1 MTEPLTKG
9 VYHIGLSVSKLEES
23 AKFFVQYLGWFEV
36 RRDIEY
42 PAIFVSDG
50 INMVTLWGMADSLKA
65 RDFNRRK
72 NVGLHHVAFEV
83 ASIER
88 LSEVYGIL
96 SQASDVIIEFAP
108 ELLRDGPAQHMMCTE
123 TSGIRVEFIW
133 PALFMACFIYDS
145 KKSVYFAY

>member
-9 VYHIGLSVSKLEES
+9 VHHIGLSVSKLEES

-36 RRDIEY
+36 RRDMEY
-42 PAIFVSDG
+42 QAIFVSDG
-50 INMVTLWGMADSLKA
+50 INMVTLWGMTDSSKA
-65 RDFNRRK
+65 KGFNRRR

-83 ASIER
+83 VSMER
-88 LSEVYGIL
+88 LTEVYGIL
-96 SQASDVIIEFAP
+96 SRASDVIIEFAP

-133 PALFMACFIYDS
+133 PGVLS
-145 KKSVYFAY
+145 